1 VWKAVE
7 RKVFMTYQT
16 AKARFEA
23 IDSVLTAVRDK
34 ETAILTT
41 HINADGDG
49 CGSEIALA
57 AWLRA
62 EGTEAFIVNPTP
74 FPQSLK
80 FLVPDDS
87 WVVDATSA
95 QAQELCDGADVAVV
109 LDTGEIPRIG
119 RVRRLIDGLP
129 TVVIDHHPT
138 GDRGIEGLSLRDTNA
153 SPTGELVF
161 DVIHRA
167 GGPWSAS
174 GDLGMYV
181 AILTDTG
188 SFRFSNTTATCLQI
202 AAELVGRGVSP
213 DEIYRR
219 IYGDIPRRRFHL
231 LESALAFLEVDE
243 EGGVAWMTVPADQF
257 DALGATADDLE
268 GMVDYPR
275 DVAGVEVGL
284 LFRQIPRKG
293 IKVSFRSNGAVN
305 VNVLARRFGGGGH
318 VKAAGALI
326 EGRMEQVRDD
336 VTHATREAVE
346 LSRLGL

>member
-1 VWKAVE
+1 
-7 RKVFMTYQT
+7 MTYQT
-16 AKARFEA
+16 AEARFEA
-23 IDSVLTAVRDK
+23 IDAVLTALRDK
-34 ETAILTT
+34 ETAVLTT

-57 AWLRA
+57 AWLRE

-74 FPQSLK
+74 LPQSYR

-95 QAQELCDGADVAVV
+95 EAQELCDGADIAVV
-109 LDTGEIPRIG
+109 LDTGEVPRIG

-129 TVVIDHHPT
+129 TVVIDHHPS
-138 GDRGIEGLSLRDTNA
+138 GDRPIEGVSFRDSGA
-153 SPTGELVF
+153 SATGELVF
-161 DVIHRA
+161 DLIHRA
-167 GGPWSAS
+167 GGPWSAM

-188 SFRFSNTTATCLQI
+188 SFRFSNTTTTSFRI
-202 AAELVGRGVSP
+202 AAELVDRGVSP
-213 DEIYRR
+213 DETYRR
-219 IYGDIPRRRFHL
+219 IYGAVPRRRFHL
-231 LESALAFLEVDE
+231 LESALALLEVDE

-257 DALGATADDLE
+257 DALGAIADDLE

-275 DVAGVEVGL
+275 SVEGVEVGL
-284 LFRQIPRKG
+284 LFRQIPQKG

-305 VNVLARRFGGGGH
+305 VNALARRFGGGGH
-318 VKAAGALI
+318 VRAAGALI
-326 EGRMEQVRDD
+326 EGRMDQVRQD

-346 LSRLGL
+346 LSRSGQ

>member
-1 VWKAVE
+1 
-7 RKVFMTYQT
+7 MTYQT
-16 AKARFEA
+16 AEARFEA
-23 IDSVLTAVRDK
+23 IDAVLTALRDK
-34 ETAILTT
+34 ETAVLTT

-57 AWLRA
+57 AWLRE

-74 FPQSLK
+74 LPQSYR

-95 QAQELCDGADVAVV
+95 EAQELCDGADVAVV
-109 LDTGEIPRIG
+109 LDTGEVPRIG

-129 TVVIDHHPT
+129 TVVIDHHPS
-138 GDRGIEGLSLRDTNA
+138 GDRPIEGVSFRDSGA
-153 SPTGELVF
+153 SATGELVF
-161 DVIHRA
+161 DLIHRA
-167 GGPWSAS
+167 GGPWSAM

-188 SFRFSNTTATCLQI
+188 SFRFSNTTTTSFRI
-202 AAELVGRGVSP
+202 AAELVDRGVSP
-213 DEIYRR
+213 DETYRR
-219 IYGDIPRRRFHL
+219 IYGAVPRRRFHL
-231 LESALAFLEVDE
+231 LESALALLEVDE

-257 DALGATADDLE
+257 DALGAIADDLE

-275 DVAGVEVGL
+275 SVEGVEVGL
-284 LFRQIPRKG
+284 LFRQIPQKG

-305 VNVLARRFGGGGH
+305 VNALARRFGGGGH
-318 VKAAGALI
+318 VRAAGALI
-326 EGRMEQVRDD
+326 EGRMDQVRQD

-346 LSRLGL
+346 LSRSGQ

>member
-1 VWKAVE
+1 
-7 RKVFMTYQT
+7 MTYQT
-16 AKARFEA
+16 ARTRVEA
-23 IDSVLTAVRDK
+23 IDSALTVLRNK

-41 HINADGDG
+41 HINSDGDG

-57 AWLRA
+57 AWLRE

-74 FPQSLK
+74 FSQNFR

-87 WVVDATSA
+87 WVVDSTSA
-95 QAQELCDGADVAVV
+95 EAQEICDGADVAVV
-109 LDTGEIPRIG
+109 LDTCEVPRIG

-129 TVVIDHHPT
+129 TVVFDHHPS
-138 GDRGIEGLSLRDTNA
+138 GSRPIEGVSFRDSNA
-153 SPTGELVF
+153 SATGELVF
-161 DVIHRA
+161 DLIHRA
-167 GGPWSAS
+167 GGPWSAV

-181 AILTDTG
+181 AIMTDTG
-188 SFRFSNTTATCLQI
+188 SFRFSNTTPTSLRI

-213 DEIYRR
+213 DEVYRR
-219 IYGDIPRRRFHL
+219 IYGTIPRRRFHL

-243 EGGVAWMTVPADQF
+243 EAGLAWMTVPADKF
-257 DALGATADDLE
+257 DALGAVADDLE

-275 DVAGVEVGL
+275 AVEGVEVGL

-293 IKVSFRSNGAVN
+293 IKVSFRSNGTVN

-326 EGRMEQVRDD
+326 EGRLDQVRQD
-336 VTHATREAVE
+336 VIHATREAVE
-346 LSRLGL
+346 LSRSGQ